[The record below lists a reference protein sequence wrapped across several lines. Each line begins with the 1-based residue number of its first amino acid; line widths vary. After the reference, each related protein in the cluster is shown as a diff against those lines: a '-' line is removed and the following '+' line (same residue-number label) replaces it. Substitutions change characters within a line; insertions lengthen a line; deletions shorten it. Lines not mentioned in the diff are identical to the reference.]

1 MEKQRTVNTVT
12 ANDGFSSGLM
22 EAYGRWMGGDTFQN
36 STIAEEE
43 IPTGQKQG
51 GGEGAAFKTAIGEL
65 PAIEFDKSTGLPI
78 IPELGVSDETGKK
91 DPKATSNGGEP
102 PTNKNGLKPKYGAQ
116 IRNTVLVGANEDTD
130 YSNVYCK
137 KCGGQHLTKD
147 CTATNEEIEAYLRSE
162 SERILTEL
170 SELTKTT
177 YTVTEEMWEE
187 KEEVTEKVKELD
199 LTKTEEWQEARKK
212 QTARVMNMWKKGC

>member
-1 MEKQRTVNTVT
+1 M
-12 ANDGFSSGLM
+12 
-22 EAYGRWMGGDTFQN
+22 
-36 STIAEEE
+36 
-43 IPTGQKQG
+43 
-51 GGEGAAFKTAIGEL
+51 
-65 PAIEFDKSTGLPI
+65 
-78 IPELGVSDETGKK
+78 
-91 DPKATSNGGEP
+91 
-102 PTNKNGLKPKYGAQ
+102 KPKYGAQ

-177 YTVTEEMWEE
+177 YTVTEEKWEE
-187 KEEVTEKVKELD
+187 KEEVTERKRRRKSGHARRE
-199 LTKTEEWQEARKK
+199 EHEHFNEWQSI
-212 QTARVMNMWKKGC
+212 QSWCTI